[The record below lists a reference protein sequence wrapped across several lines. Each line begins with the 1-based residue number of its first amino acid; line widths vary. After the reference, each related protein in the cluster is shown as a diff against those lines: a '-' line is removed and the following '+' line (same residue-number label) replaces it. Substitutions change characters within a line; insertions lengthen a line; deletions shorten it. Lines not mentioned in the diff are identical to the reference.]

1 MFEIEQS
8 PVSTTSQRVERKY
21 PLPDAMLELAIS
33 RLSEILP
40 VHRYA
45 GGHDWS
51 SIRTTYLD
59 TRDFSAY
66 QDYLVRMP
74 IRKKIRI
81 RQYGVDGVF
90 GDLCWVEIKIKNHR
104 ISLKRRFC
112 CRKPELLSLMR
123 GEDVL
128 DRIVACNEGDIAQTY
143 TAIRSMIIEQQLRP
157 AVRLDYE
164 RLAFQGPDSQ
174 SFRITLDRNL
184 RFVSGCGGYSGV
196 LEGLVIESKHHGE
209 EPEHLR
215 EMRRSLGVKRAKRF
229 SKFARSVQRILDL
242 QSQEGLS

>member
-1 MFEIEQS
+1 MFEIEQT
-8 PVSTTSQRVERKY
+8 PISTTSQRIERKY
-21 PLPDAMLELAIS
+21 PLPDAMLGLAIA

-40 VHRYA
+40 IHHYA
-45 GGHDWS
+45 GDHDWS

-59 TRDFSAY
+59 TPDFSAY
-66 QDYLVRMP
+66 HDYLVRMP

-81 RQYGVDGVF
+81 RQYGANGSF

-104 ISLKRRFC
+104 VSLKRRFC
-112 CRKPELLSLMR
+112 CRKPELVSLMR
-123 GEDVL
+123 GEDIL
-128 DRIVACNEGDIAQTY
+128 DHIVGCNEGDVAQTY
-143 TAIRSMIIEQQLRP
+143 KAIRSMIIEQGLRP

-174 SFRITLDRNL
+174 SFRMTLDRNL

-215 EMRRSLGVKRAKRF
+215 EMRRSLGLKRAKRF
-229 SKFARSVQRILDL
+229 SKFARSVQRIFDL
-242 QSQEGLS
+242 QEQEGLA